1 MLRFLRQYRG
11 TSQLALS
18 PTDSRIIAASRGAC
32 IGTATTTAPLL
43 NHGAADSSTAG
54 ASFLNRVT
62 PEASFQKAPLPV
74 EVTLEL
80 LQVEDRAHT
89 SSITR
94 SDPFTT
100 PHDGNTE
107 CQLDSESLLVASFR
121 LKTYGEL
128 SPQPAAS
135 PATTT
140 GAPPCAPTVT
150 TTITATD
157 ASPLGPPSLFYPS
170 CHLPLEELAEW
181 GPQLVHEMQVICGDG
196 AAVAEEIAGGREG
209 KTSEQGGTASLRAG
223 EAANVECGDGAAG
236 AAGAAEA
243 ESTGARAVEASEAG
257 AGAGAR
263 EEAAGASGSG
273 AAAGRQDEHPHEGDT
288 DAVAAGARV
297 RATWQGG
304 ATEATRSGAA
314 AGAAAGAWGF
324 VGAGAARQD
333 EHPHKGDTDAVAAG
347 AIVRATQ
354 GGALEA
360 VEAGTTAACIEAPY
374 KETHGGADAADA
386 AAAAAAAPGGGAG
399 ADGVVRWARNAAGR
413 LQEALQEYGLF
424 RSIYEKSKDPIVVYS
439 MSHQLLDCNPAA
451 LLLLRYP
458 SKAALRHAVSL
469 GCASP
474 PLSPEFQ
481 PDGERSEEKAARV
494 GQEVAERGEVV
505 VPWTYRKRDGELLP
519 LRIHYQPDGERSEEK
534 AARVGREVVERGE
547 VVVLWTYRRKDGEL
561 LPLRI
566 HYQVKFLCTSHNRTL
581 TEVIDWCFS
590 GLTGGETVCVGWAR
604 GTILTDALRQEEEH
618 QQPSR
623 YPPSSPSPM
632 LPPPSLTQLM
642 RVGGSR
648 QCVCGHFMRVGAD
661 SVFVGTWHDL
671 TETLRQ
677 EEQLR
682 RAKEAA
688 EAASEAKSIFLANM
702 SHEIRT
708 PMNGV
713 VGVAELLLDTPLTAE
728 QRSYLDIIRTSGDN
742 LLRIISDVLDLSK
755 IESQSLPLEDVPFCL
770 ATCVKEATALL
781 SVAAADKGLRL
792 DSHIDSDVP
801 CFIRGDPGRLRQI
814 ILNLV
819 SNAIKFTQTSGEV
832 RVSIRQSTE
841 EEIQQVLAARG
852 AATAAA
858 TLVANAG
865 DSAADGAGAAA
876 TASPDT
882 NAASAAVGA
891 AAMGMEGGEG
901 EESVKRI
908 EQQQQQPPP
917 QQQQQQQQQSTSP
930 PQKQQQQQ
938 PQPQSTSPPQQQQQQ
953 QQQQQRAWLT
963 FSVSDTGVGI
973 SKDASD
979 RLFRAFMQGDPSTS
993 RRYGGTGLGL
1003 AISKS
1008 LVSLMGGDIRLIS
1021 KVGVGST
1028 FSFTINAAVS
1038 SAARCALKE
1047 DSLLRDGMLHP
1058 FEALEMVE
1066 RCTLHGSAAAVG
1078 SAAAGDGMGRSL
1090 NLAAGTANSHH
1101 HLSLEQVLSK
1111 PARLRGPVSDGSE
1124 GRRAGAR
1131 VGVPS
1136 ETANSAVAKAAGSGY
1151 PAGGGEE
1158 ADGGGGD
1165 RETGGGGGGEEKEA
1179 TGRGEEREATEG
1191 GGRGEEEAAAGAGV
1205 SDSRGQ
1211 RSEPDGH

>member
-1 MLRFLRQYRG
+1 
-11 TSQLALS
+11 
-18 PTDSRIIAASRGAC
+18 
-32 IGTATTTAPLL
+32 
-43 NHGAADSSTAG
+43 
-54 ASFLNRVT
+54 
-62 PEASFQKAPLPV
+62 
-74 EVTLEL
+74 
-80 LQVEDRAHT
+80 
-89 SSITR
+89 
-94 SDPFTT
+94 
-100 PHDGNTE
+100 
-107 CQLDSESLLVASFR
+107 
-121 LKTYGEL
+121 
-128 SPQPAAS
+128 
-135 PATTT
+135 
-140 GAPPCAPTVT
+140 
-150 TTITATD
+150 
-157 ASPLGPPSLFYPS
+157 
-170 CHLPLEELAEW
+170 
-181 GPQLVHEMQVICGDG
+181 
-196 AAVAEEIAGGREG
+196 
-209 KTSEQGGTASLRAG
+209 
-223 EAANVECGDGAAG
+223 
-236 AAGAAEA
+236 
-243 ESTGARAVEASEAG
+243 
-257 AGAGAR
+257 
-263 EEAAGASGSG
+263 
-273 AAAGRQDEHPHEGDT
+273 
-288 DAVAAGARV
+288 
-297 RATWQGG
+297 
-304 ATEATRSGAA
+304 
-314 AGAAAGAWGF
+314 
-324 VGAGAARQD
+324 
-333 EHPHKGDTDAVAAG
+333 
-347 AIVRATQ
+347 
-354 GGALEA
+354 
-360 VEAGTTAACIEAPY
+360 
-374 KETHGGADAADA
+374 
-386 AAAAAAAPGGGAG
+386 
-399 ADGVVRWARNAAGR
+399 
-413 LQEALQEYGLF
+413 
-424 RSIYEKSKDPIVVYS
+424 
-439 MSHQLLDCNPAA
+439 
-451 LLLLRYP
+451 
-458 SKAALRHAVSL
+458 
-469 GCASP
+469 
-474 PLSPEFQ
+474 
-481 PDGERSEEKAARV
+481 
-494 GQEVAERGEVV
+494 
-505 VPWTYRKRDGELLP
+505 
-519 LRIHYQPDGERSEEK
+519 
-534 AARVGREVVERGE
+534 
-547 VVVLWTYRRKDGEL
+547 
-561 LPLRI
+561 
-566 HYQVKFLCTSHNRTL
+566 
-581 TEVIDWCFS
+581 
-590 GLTGGETVCVGWAR
+590 
-604 GTILTDALRQEEEH
+604 
-618 QQPSR
+618 
-623 YPPSSPSPM
+623 
-632 LPPPSLTQLM
+632 
-642 RVGGSR
+642 
-648 QCVCGHFMRVGAD
+648 FMRVGAD

-819 SNAIKFTQTSGEV
+819 SNAIKFTQTGEV

-908 EQQQQQPPP
+908 EVGQGVKESMVGCLEGLAKRGYESRGGFESRATGKGNAAEEGRREKRVRFDTLDSESGGKRVKTRESMHETGGTEVRSECEPHLNHHHPLHEQQQQQQPPP

-1151 PAGGGEE
+1151 PGMNEQREFVAPPAKAVAVATAARAAPETKGRASTVMGAASVKEKQQLPIQQQQQQPQQPQQPQQQQHLQEHLHEKQQQAQMPVACAALSSAALHVATDSFPNELPTKLQSWHNRDEQRGREDELLLVRSCHEGGGSKREDHRTEGFPRDQQEE
-1158 ADGGGGD
+1158 EKKQMGEEVTGKPEEVEEERRRKRQEEERRERQQREVEGERRRRRQGLACLIAEDNAVNQMVIERMLRSLGVVSDVASNGAEAVRACEGKEYDVVFMDCHMPVMDGFEATEKIRRLYLHRARGRRKEMQRAEGD
-1165 RETGGGGGGEEKEA
+1165 DEPKKQEEKEEQEDQEKQQDLERA
-1179 TGRGEEREATEG
+1179 CAETPVAAARAGRGAAVETP
-1191 GGRGEEEAAAGAGV
+1191 AAAAP
-1205 SDSRGQ
+1205 SAPAHAPSIMSRRPPPPQPPSSSPPPPLSSPLPPPSLSPPPPPPPPPPPLSPSSEPQ
-1211 RSEPDGH
+1211 RSLRRPYIVALTASALLHERLRCTQ

>member
-128 SPQPAAS
+128 SPQIQQSDTSRTTAQLVSALNQAIQTVCRLSKGASSASIQPAAS

-519 LRIHYQPDGERSEEK
+519 LRIHYQ
-534 AARVGREVVERGE
+534 
-547 VVVLWTYRRKDGEL
+547 
-561 LPLRI
+561 
-566 HYQVKFLCTSHNRTL
+566 
-581 TEVIDWCFS
+581 
-590 GLTGGETVCVGWAR
+590 
-604 GTILTDALRQEEEH
+604 
-618 QQPSR
+618 
-623 YPPSSPSPM
+623 
-632 LPPPSLTQLM
+632 
-642 RVGGSR
+642 
-648 QCVCGHFMRVGAD
+648 FMRVGAD

>member
-1 MLRFLRQYRG
+1 
-11 TSQLALS
+11 
-18 PTDSRIIAASRGAC
+18 
-32 IGTATTTAPLL
+32 
-43 NHGAADSSTAG
+43 
-54 ASFLNRVT
+54 
-62 PEASFQKAPLPV
+62 
-74 EVTLEL
+74 
-80 LQVEDRAHT
+80 
-89 SSITR
+89 
-94 SDPFTT
+94 
-100 PHDGNTE
+100 
-107 CQLDSESLLVASFR
+107 
-121 LKTYGEL
+121 
-128 SPQPAAS
+128 
-135 PATTT
+135 
-140 GAPPCAPTVT
+140 
-150 TTITATD
+150 
-157 ASPLGPPSLFYPS
+157 
-170 CHLPLEELAEW
+170 
-181 GPQLVHEMQVICGDG
+181 
-196 AAVAEEIAGGREG
+196 
-209 KTSEQGGTASLRAG
+209 
-223 EAANVECGDGAAG
+223 
-236 AAGAAEA
+236 
-243 ESTGARAVEASEAG
+243 
-257 AGAGAR
+257 
-263 EEAAGASGSG
+263 
-273 AAAGRQDEHPHEGDT
+273 
-288 DAVAAGARV
+288 
-297 RATWQGG
+297 
-304 ATEATRSGAA
+304 
-314 AGAAAGAWGF
+314 
-324 VGAGAARQD
+324 
-333 EHPHKGDTDAVAAG
+333 
-347 AIVRATQ
+347 
-354 GGALEA
+354 
-360 VEAGTTAACIEAPY
+360 
-374 KETHGGADAADA
+374 
-386 AAAAAAAPGGGAG
+386 
-399 ADGVVRWARNAAGR
+399 
-413 LQEALQEYGLF
+413 
-424 RSIYEKSKDPIVVYS
+424 DPIVVYS

-519 LRIHYQPDGERSEEK
+519 LRIHYQ
-534 AARVGREVVERGE
+534 
-547 VVVLWTYRRKDGEL
+547 
-561 LPLRI
+561 
-566 HYQVKFLCTSHNRTL
+566 
-581 TEVIDWCFS
+581 
-590 GLTGGETVCVGWAR
+590 
-604 GTILTDALRQEEEH
+604 
-618 QQPSR
+618 
-623 YPPSSPSPM
+623 
-632 LPPPSLTQLM
+632 
-642 RVGGSR
+642 
-648 QCVCGHFMRVGAD
+648 FMRVGAD

-819 SNAIKFTQTSGEV
+819 SNAINSGEV

-908 EQQQQQPPP
+908 ESRATGKGNAGEEGRREKRVRFDTLDSESGGKRVKTRESMHETGGTEVRSECEPHLNHHHPLHEQQQQQQPPP

-1058 FEALEMVE
+1058 FEALEMV
-1066 RCTLHGSAAAVG
+1066 
-1078 SAAAGDGMGRSL
+1078 
-1090 NLAAGTANSHH
+1090 
-1101 HLSLEQVLSK
+1101 LSK

-1151 PAGGGEE
+1151 PGMNEQREFVAPPAKAVAVATAARAAPETKGRASTVMGAASVKEKQQLPIQQQQQQPQQPQQQQHLQEHLHEKQQQAQMPVACAALSSAALHVATDSFPNELPTKLQSWHNRDEQRGREDELLLVRSCHEGGGSKREDHRTEGFPRDQQEE
-1158 ADGGGGD
+1158 
-1165 RETGGGGGGEEKEA
+1165 EKKQMGEEV
-1179 TGRGEEREATEG
+1179 TGKPEEVEEERRRKRQEEERRERQQREVEGERRRRRQGLACLIAEDNAVNQMVIERMLRSLGVVSDVASNGAEAVRACEGKEYDVVFMDCHMPVMDGFEATEKIRRLTWKG
-1191 GGRGEEEAAAGAGV
+1191 HVLKHQLQQHELEEEQQQKHQQQQHHQH
-1205 SDSRGQ
+1205 RRMPLQ
-1211 RSEPDGH
+1211 